1 MIAAKDPD
9 STCQRDEIMR
19 QTLVMIAAI
28 VLLGIAACTPAP
40 TPEPT
45 ATPPPPTPTDAPTS
59 APVAAPVLN
68 LTVPVI
74 APGTLVPNPSIGTP
88 ASQITSI
95 PFDFTRL
102 AYSRTGG
109 LTGTPLLII
118 INADGTGERDGQPI
132 AVSQDVLNDL
142 RNQLD
147 RMRFFDMRG
156 QFTAPGAPADVFY
169 YSLFVEGPAGS
180 RQIDAQDGFIPPP
193 LRALFTTLEAI
204 GAPA

>member
-1 MIAAKDPD
+1 MIAADEPD
-9 STCQRDEIMR
+9 CLWKWDEIMR
-19 QTLVMIAAI
+19 HTLMMIAAI
-28 VLLGIAACTPAP
+28 VLVGIAACTAAP

-45 ATPPPPTPTDAPTS
+45 ATPLPPPPTDEPTS

-74 APGTLVPNPSIGTP
+74 APGTLVPNPSLGTP
-88 ASQITSI
+88 ASQITTI
-95 PFDFTRL
+95 PFAFTRL

-132 AVSQDVLNDL
+132 AVSQETLDDL
-142 RNQLD
+142 RGQLD

-193 LRALFTTLEAI
+193 LRALFTTIESI
-204 GAPA
+204 GLPS

>member
-1 MIAAKDPD
+1 MSLTSACK
-9 STCQRDEIMR
+9 QGEIMR
-19 QTLVMIAAI
+19 HTIVMIAAV
-28 VLLGIAACTPAP
+28 VLLGIAACTAPP

-45 ATPPPPTPTDAPTS
+45 ATPLPPTPTDRPTS

-68 LTVPVI
+68 LTVPVV
-74 APGTLVPNPSIGTP
+74 APGTLVPNPNIGTP

-95 PFDFTRL
+95 PFAFTRI

-109 LTGTPLLII
+109 LTGTPLLIL

-132 AVSQDVLNDL
+132 TISQETLNDL
-142 RNQLD
+142 RDQLD
-147 RMRFFDMRG
+147 RMRFFEMRG

-180 RQIDAQDGFIPPP
+180 RQIDAQDGFIPPQ
-193 LRALFTTLEAI
+193 LRMLFTTIEAI
-204 GAPA
+204 GAP